1 MLHSLYLLA
10 AAAPEP
16 GLVGQ
21 FGIDGK
27 LIVAQAVNFIVVAWL
42 LWRFA
47 YKPVMVTIDERQH
60 KIAEGLQFAEEA
72 KRQLAETERRQ
83 AEVLREAHAKAQ
95 EIYKEA
101 RQSAREFE
109 ARMKAETAFQ
119 IEAMRKRAEEAIEI
133 QRQKMLRDIRSEV
146 ARFVI
151 QISSRVLQR
160 ELPPEEKARL
170 EKGAAAEIARLN

>member
-1 MLHSLYLLA
+1 MLHSLPILA
-10 AAAPEP
+10 AAAAEP
-16 GLVGQ
+16 GLIGQ
-21 FGIDGK
+21 FGVDGK
-27 LIVAQAVNFIVVAWL
+27 MIVAQAINFIVVAWL

-47 YKPVMVTIDERQH
+47 YKPVMVTMDERQH
-60 KIAEGLQFAEEA
+60 KIAEGIQFAEEA

-83 AEVLREAHAKAQ
+83 AEVLREAHTKAQ

-101 RQSAREFE
+101 RQGAREFE
-109 ARMKAETAFQ
+109 ARMKSETAFE
-119 IEAMRKRAEEAIEI
+119 IEALRKRAEESTETM
-133 QRQKMLRDIRSEV
+133 RQKMLRDVRSEV

-151 QISSRVLQR
+151 QISSRVLRR